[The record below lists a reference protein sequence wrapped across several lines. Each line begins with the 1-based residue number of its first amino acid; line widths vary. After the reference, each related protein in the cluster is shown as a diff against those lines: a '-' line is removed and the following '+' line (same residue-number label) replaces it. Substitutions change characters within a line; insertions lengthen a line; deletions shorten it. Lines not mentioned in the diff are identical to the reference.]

1 MNPRRRSRIAVAAV
15 VMATVVAAFWI
26 FRTTRPKTIGALSAS
41 DRETIVGLV
50 GKKSS
55 VRLVDAIR
63 SGQTAVLGD
72 WIHDW
77 VLDWRN
83 GRVLQIEVVATNRF
97 NVLIATSIPHQAKV
111 PTVERRWGVWRVLD
125 RPLQ

>member
-1 MNPRRRSRIAVAAV
+1 
-15 VMATVVAAFWI
+15 MATVVAVFTI
-26 FRTTRPKTIGALSAS
+26 FRSTRPRTIGTLSAS

-63 SGQTAVLGD
+63 SGQTAALGE

-77 VLDWRN
+77 ILDWRN

-97 NVLIATSIPHQAKV
+97 NVLIATSMPHQARV
-111 PTVERRWGVWRVLD
+111 LTVERRWGVWRVLD
-125 RPLQ
+125 RPLK